1 MTALELNAQIYQSLG
16 CLATD
21 EHYLKKAAD
30 YLKKLVNSKTHDI
43 TVPKE
48 DIKQSIAQACKELKL
63 HKEGKLEFGNWED
76 LYNELCN

>member
-30 YLKKLVNSKTHDI
+30 YLKKLVKKKTESRTAIDEALDEVKSGQTIKYSSLDELIKDI
-43 TVPKE
+43 
-48 DIKQSIAQACKELKL
+48 
-63 HKEGKLEFGNWED
+63 
-76 LYNELCN
+76 

>member
-30 YLKKLVNSKTHDI
+30 YLKKLVKKKTEEQNALDEAL
-43 TVPKE
+43 E
-48 DIKQSIAQACKELKL
+48 DINNGHTIKYNSL
-63 HKEGKLEFGNWED
+63 ED
-76 LYNELCN
+76 LIKDI

>member
-30 YLKKLVNSKTHDI
+30 YLKKLVKKKAEEQNALDEAL
-43 TVPKE
+43 E
-48 DIKQSIAQACKELKL
+48 DINNGHTIKYNSL
-63 HKEGKLEFGNWED
+63 ED
-76 LYNELCN
+76 LIKDI

>member
-30 YLKKLVNSKTHDI
+30 YLKKLVKSKTHEDAEVEENI
-43 TVPKE
+43 KE
-48 DIKQSIAQACKELKL
+48 SISQACQELKL

-76 LYNELCN
+76 LYNELHR

>member
-21 EHYLKKAAD
+21 EHYLKKVAD
-30 YLKKLVNSKTHDI
+30 YLKKLVKSKTHDDAEVEEEI
-43 TVPKE
+43 KE
-48 DIKQSIAQACKELKL
+48 SISQACQELKL

-76 LYNELCN
+76 LYNELHR

>member
-30 YLKKLVNSKTHDI
+30 YLKKLVKKKTEEQNALDEIGRAH
-43 TVPKE
+43 V
-48 DIKQSIAQACKELKL
+48 
-63 HKEGKLEFGNWED
+63 
-76 LYNELCN
+76 

>member
-30 YLKKLVNSKTHDI
+30 YLKKLVKTKMHDGA
-43 TVPKE
+43 TSEVNVKE
-48 DIKQSIAQACKELKL
+48 SLSQACKELEL
-63 HKEGKLEFGNWED
+63 HKAGKLEFGNWED
-76 LYNELCN
+76 LYNELHS